1 MSNRGKDNSGHCELA
16 VDNGGKIM
24 TYVFM
29 LFAVVGA
36 GFLFEIGRTLAKVV
50 MEDWGVREWLT
61 QRR

>member
-1 MSNRGKDNSGHCELA
+1 
-16 VDNGGKIM
+16 M

-36 GFLFEIGRTLAKVV
+36 GFLFEIGRTLAKIV

-61 QRR
+61 RRQ